1 MAGDDPRGHSPGTF
15 GRLAL
20 GRRALGLQQAGGR
33 LRDLVGFFGHS
44 MLRFYNDNCFQTAA
58 SLTYTSLLA
67 IVPLMTIGF
76 AIFSAFPAF
85 SALQTEI
92 QMAIFKNLVP
102 EIGDAI
108 LNYLSTFMANAGQM
122 PIFGVVG
129 LAVSAVL
136 LIWTIEGAFA
146 TVWRVREPRSYV
158 MRILSFWAVV
168 SLTPLFVGAS
178 LSLSS
183 SLWAALEFTHLD
195 GVAMPLSGGGLLL
208 PLLLQVIGCSLLYL
222 IIPNRE
228 VFWIDALFGGMVGAL
243 LLEASKAIFAWYMRA
258 FPAYQTIYGALSTVP
273 IFLFWLYIAWST
285 VLFGAVVAAS
295 LPEWRAGKI
304 TRGGPEGLSPAQRL
318 ALALAVLGALKDAT
332 RLGVGLPRRV
342 LAERVPVGSL
352 LIDAILEQLR
362 DAHWAAHTTRD
373 SWVVTRDLADS
384 TLLDLMKALGIGMRG
399 SVRDLGGLN
408 SGWQDQVARL
418 LDLADGQQA
427 AVLNVPI
434 KTLLT
439 SAPVEP
445 GIHALPALAMAK
457 RDLGQ

>member
-1 MAGDDPRGHSPGTF
+1 MTPPD
-15 GRLAL
+15 RLSAQT
-20 GRRALGLQQAGGR
+20 RRAVGR

-85 SALQTEI
+85 SALQTQI
-92 QMAIFKNLVP
+92 QMTIFKNLVP

-108 LNYLSTFMANAGQM
+108 LDYLGRFMANAGQM

-158 MRILSFWAVV
+158 TRILSFWAVV

-183 SLWAALEFTHLD
+183 TLWTALEFAHLD
-195 GVAMPLSGGGLLL
+195 GVAYPLAGFGVLL
-208 PLLLQVIGCSLLYL
+208 PLALQLAGCSLLYV

-228 VFWIDALFGGMVGAL
+228 VFWLDAICGGVVGAT
-243 LLEASKAIFAWYMRA
+243 LLEGSKAVFAWYMREY
-258 FPAYQTIYGALSTVP
+258 PAYQTIYGALSTVP

-285 VLFGAVVAAS
+285 VLFGAVVTAS

-318 ALALAVLGALKDAT
+318 ALALAVLGELKEAS
-332 RLGVGLPRRV
+332 RLGVGLPRRTLV
-342 LAERVPVGSL
+342 ARVPVGSL
-352 LIDAILEQLR
+352 LIDGILDQLL
-362 DAHWAAHTTRD
+362 DAHWVAHTTRD
-373 SWVVTRDLADS
+373 SWVATRDLAES
-384 TLLDLMKALGIGMRG
+384 TLLDLIKALGIGMRG
-399 SVRDLGGLN
+399 SVRELGDLN
-408 SGWQDQVARL
+408 RPWQERTARL
-418 LDLADGQQA
+418 LEQADGRQGEVLNVSIKSLLADGVA
-427 AVLNVPI
+427 GDLV
-434 KTLLT
+434 
-439 SAPVEP
+439 
-445 GIHALPALAMAK
+445 PALAPASPSV
-457 RDLGQ
+457 RAVTVL